1 MKLKGRHRRGVT
13 LIEMLLVVS
22 LIALMAALSF
32 PAASA
37 GLDSIR
43 LASAGDSVSAFLN
56 SAVNRV
62 ERLQQ
67 PVAILIEPG
76 RLTLQTTGPTG
87 QRTLE
92 LPQGVHIAGDARQAV
107 IFPGGAIPRFAIEL
121 RNSRGARRFVSL
133 DPITGIPSI
142 RRPEEEAE
150 P

>member
-1 MKLKGRHRRGVT
+1 
-13 LIEMLLVVS
+13 MLLVVS

-37 GLDSIR
+37 ALDSIR
-43 LASAGDSVSAFLN
+43 LASAADSISAFLN
-56 SAVNRV
+56 AAVNRV

-67 PVAILIEPG
+67 PVAIVVEPA
-76 RLTLQTTGPTG
+76 RLTLLTSGPAP

-92 LPQGVHIAGDARQAV
+92 LPQGVHIAGDPHQLV
-107 IFPGGAIPRFAIEL
+107 MFPGGAIPRFAIEL
-121 RNSRGARRFVSL
+121 RNSRRARRLVSL

-142 RRPEEEAE
+142 RRPDQETN

>member
-1 MKLKGRHRRGVT
+1 MKPNTRHRRGVT

-37 GLDSIR
+37 ALDSIR
-43 LASAGDSVSAFLN
+43 LASAADSISAFLN
-56 SAVNRV
+56 AAVNRV

-67 PVAILIEPG
+67 PVAIVVEPA
-76 RLTLQTTGPTG
+76 RLTLLTSGPAP

-92 LPQGVHIAGDARQAV
+92 LPQGVHIAGDPHQLV
-107 IFPGGAIPRFAIEL
+107 MFPGGAIPRFAIEL
-121 RNSRGARRFVSL
+121 RNSRRARRLVSL

-142 RRPEEEAE
+142 RRPDQETN